1 MERPAAAEDQVG
13 VFRVGGRV
21 VTHDGFFAK
30 IVGLADGGA
39 VSCATRAPGAPD
51 SLLLALD
58 VAGVGLREAVPASS
72 VTPSSLRTV
81 RASGSPHKRDWV
93 ALRFKGLKSVAPR
106 PHSDSFL
113 CARCNGAVA
122 TIDGVHKE
130 NLAPAGLS
138 PRRLVSPRQDRPSSS
153 AASPRRLTSPRQQ
166 DQGREEL
173 SLFGAALKKSSHLER
188 ELKTMQEAHASE
200 MQLLIEKHEQ
210 DVRKRDQSISSR
222 DTQIEQLKAEALEH
236 KATLAD
242 EQRRRDAQ
250 WHELQNMRDQTEDA
264 TKTMAVLTKN
274 LAQAVARGEEL
285 EKQVEAAKALEED
298 RASEMRQVR
307 QDGEVAA
314 RRMADVVAAMR
325 GRLREETVALGK
337 QVEAA
342 EQQVLEARGD
352 AESIRLELR
361 GVLEGRAHQ
370 VAGLKEDLSAS
381 QAVVA
386 SLEKQV
392 EQRSQEVAAASVQ
405 YARSCDKV
413 SKLEADLS
421 EAMAAASGLKEDLSA
436 SQAVVASLEKQVEQR
451 SQEVA
456 AASHEVTR
464 SCTQISRL
472 EADLSEAMAAV
483 AEAEGKIAEGGKA
496 LARKEGEMA
505 ELEGTMAE
513 LRRRW
518 TETQEAREAEAKE
531 RKALEQESMDKAR
544 MLREA
549 VARGE
554 ELEKQVEAAK
564 ALVREA
570 LAHGDAEREA
580 VDKLSADIKSK
591 EVKEEEHLKEIKTL
605 KDELQTVREGLEES
619 ERKRQTDQ
627 KMHRTVMQRQT
638 AEILDLKTKLD
649 ANNGKN
655 AAACV
660 DVDFQASIVRFQ
672 ALLDDAIKTGQLSSD
687 DLFVRTRLLGL
698 RHKMDQLLESEHS
711 PDEEVPFEL
720 TMCSQYL

>member
-210 DVRKRDQSISSR
+210 DARKRDQSISSR

-274 LAQAVARGEEL
+274 LAQ
-285 EKQVEAAKALEED
+285 
-298 RASEMRQVR
+298 
-307 QDGEVAA
+307 
-314 RRMADVVAAMR
+314 
-325 GRLREETVALGK
+325 
-337 QVEAA
+337 
-342 EQQVLEARGD
+342 
-352 AESIRLELR
+352 
-361 GVLEGRAHQ
+361 
-370 VAGLKEDLSAS
+370 
-381 QAVVA
+381 
-386 SLEKQV
+386 
-392 EQRSQEVAAASVQ
+392 
-405 YARSCDKV
+405 
-413 SKLEADLS
+413 
-421 EAMAAASGLKEDLSA
+421 
-436 SQAVVASLEKQVEQR
+436 
-451 SQEVA
+451 
-456 AASHEVTR
+456 
-464 SCTQISRL
+464 
-472 EADLSEAMAAV
+472 
-483 AEAEGKIAEGGKA
+483 
-496 LARKEGEMA
+496 
-505 ELEGTMAE
+505 
-513 LRRRW
+513 
-518 TETQEAREAEAKE
+518 
-531 RKALEQESMDKAR
+531 
-544 MLREA
+544 A

-638 AEILDLKTKLD
+638 AEILDLKTKVD

-672 ALLDDAIKTGQLSSD
+672 ALLDDAVKTGQLSSD